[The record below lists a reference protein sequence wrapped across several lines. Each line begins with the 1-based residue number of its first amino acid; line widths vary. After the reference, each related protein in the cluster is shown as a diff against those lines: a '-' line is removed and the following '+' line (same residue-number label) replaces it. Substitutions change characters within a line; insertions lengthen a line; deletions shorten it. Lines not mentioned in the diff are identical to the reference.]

1 MAPLNNP
8 SSQQLGAR
16 RPLVAASRNTL
27 HPDNLWSLVEA
38 VYWGG
43 GGVLLPILAL
53 AEGLSFILERL
64 TSILRLSKWEAHKWL
79 ADTSRDSGGTSQAVG
94 S

>member
-38 VYWGG
+38 VWWGK
-43 GGVLLPILAL
+43 GVLLPILAL
-53 AEGLSFILERL
+53 AEGPSFIPERL
-64 TSILRLSKWEAHKWL
+64 TSVLRLPKWEAHKWL
-79 ADTSRDSGGTSQAVG
+79 ADTSRGSGGTSQAVG